1 MLAAKP
7 DIVIFALPRW
17 DGSFSS
23 TALSLALELS
33 KSARVFY
40 IENPFTVKDVITDFF
55 KPSFRKRLNA
65 LFFGI
70 KKYNRIDSSN
80 ENFVN
85 VTPYL
90 TLPINFLPAGKL
102 YNFLNRINNLLVSRS
117 LASVIKSFEI
127 KKFIFINSY
136 NPFYFR
142 DVSAYKPICS
152 IYHCVDNI
160 SESKYIGKHGS
171 SFEREVIIKSDLTIA
186 TSRKLFEYASG
197 LSKAAYCLPNAA
209 DFNLFQ
215 QAPNISVEIPLE
227 TMSNKMI
234 IGYIGSIDHRVDYN
248 LLRDIVITYPD
259 WFLLLVGPL
268 SEDFNA
274 SELKLFKNVL
284 TTGSKPLCE
293 LPSYVRLMNCGIIP
307 FVCNKLTESIYPL
320 KLNEYLSL
328 GIPVVSTNFSI
339 DLEDF
344 SDVIKITDSQF
355 DFVRSLQEEIDNDSE
370 DKRFERMKKAS
381 SNTWESRVSEFWR
394 ILEEYEQ
401 FEIK

>member
-1 MLAAKP
+1 
-7 DIVIFALPRW
+7 
-17 DGSFSS
+17 
-23 TALSLALELS
+23 
-33 KSARVFY
+33 
-40 IENPFTVKDVITDFF
+40 
-55 KPSFRKRLNA
+55 
-65 LFFGI
+65 
-70 KKYNRIDSSN
+70 
-80 ENFVN
+80 
-85 VTPYL
+85 
-90 TLPINFLPAGKL
+90 
-102 YNFLNRINNLLVSRS
+102 
-117 LASVIKSFEI
+117 
-127 KKFIFINSY
+127 
-136 NPFYFR
+136 
-142 DVSAYKPICS
+142 
-152 IYHCVDNI
+152 
-160 SESKYIGKHGS
+160 
-171 SFEREVIIKSDLTIA
+171 
-186 TSRKLFEYASG
+186 
-197 LSKAAYCLPNAA
+197 
-209 DFNLFQ
+209 
-215 QAPNISVEIPLE
+215 
-227 TMSNKMI
+227 MSNKMI

-284 TTGSKPLCE
+284 TTGSKPLSE